1 VVGFPTLDFGAVL
14 TAGGLAKLG
23 QIIVGDLTM
32 AGDNVVIMGSLAS
45 GLPAKDRRKV
55 LMLGVGMALFF
66 LIAFAVVAT
75 QLLKVTGLVF
85 AGGLLLL
92 WVAYNMWAELHPKA
106 PVVSDDP
113 DTPEVEGPPRTKTF
127 LQAAIQI
134 TVADL
139 SMSLDNVLLVAS
151 IAREEPALLFIGLSF
166 SVLFMGLAANYVARL
181 IHRYQWINYIGLAVI
196 LWVACNMIYEGW
208 VGGEH
213 VLGLRSVLG
222 LD

>member
-1 VVGFPTLDFGAVL
+1 MIGFPSLNFGAVL

-45 GLPAKDRRKV
+45 GLPPKDRRKV
-55 LMLGVGMALFF
+55 LMLGVGLALLF
-66 LIAFAVVAT
+66 LITFAVIAT

-92 WVAYNMWAELHPKA
+92 WVAYNMARELRPRSDM
-106 PVVSDDP
+106 VCDDP
-113 DTPEVEGPPRTKTF
+113 DTVEIEGPPRTKTF
-127 LQAAIQI
+127 LRAAIQI
-134 TVADL
+134 TIADL
-139 SMSLDNVLLVAS
+139 SMSLDNDLLVAS
-151 IAREEPALLFIGLSF
+151 IARDEPALLFIGLTF

-181 IHRYQWINYIGLAVI
+181 IQRYHWINYIGLAVI
-196 LWVACNMIYEGW
+196 LWVAVTMIYEGW

-213 VLGLRSVLG
+213 VLGLRRVLG
-222 LD
+222 VG

>member
-1 VVGFPTLDFGAVL
+1 VVGFPTLNFGAVL

-45 GLPAKDRRKV
+45 GLPARDRRKV
-55 LMLGVGMALFF
+55 LMLGVGMALVF
-66 LIAFAVVAT
+66 LIIFAVLAT
-75 QLLKVTGLVF
+75 QLLKITGLVF

-92 WVAYNMWAELHPKA
+92 WVAYHMWRELHPRES
-106 PVVSDDP
+106 VVADDEL
-113 DTPEVEGPPRTKTF
+113 TSEVEGPPRTKTF

-151 IAREEPALLFIGLSF
+151 IARDEPALLFIGLTF

-181 IHRYQWINYIGLAVI
+181 IERYSWINYIGLVVI

-208 VGGEH
+208 MGGEH
-213 VLGLRSVLG
+213 VLGLRQVLRLG
-222 LD
+222 